1 MTADGVPGNPGGP
14 RVGVVLGAGGV
25 LGAAWMV
32 GALVAVQERLGFAV
46 GEAERLVGTSA
57 GSVVAAALRCG
68 VSVEE
73 MVAHQRGAL
82 VGGVIDLGPPDLGG
96 RPLPP
101 PPMLRVGS
109 PRLMLAALRAPHRM
123 HPWVAA
129 SALLPQGRARHVAL
143 HAMVHSMV
151 SHAWPHLPSHGGLHG
166 APHGGHV
173 RRDPV
178 RAIGRP
184 GCAGTG
190 GRHGTGGCR
199 GTGGCHGCRGRLGRR
214 DRGCRGHSRHRG
226 RPGRRTSAE
235 RTSHRWAWVLWPLP
249 VPTMVR
255 AEWAR
260 DGRTWIVAVDYDS
273 GQRVVFGRP
282 GAPLAALPDAVVASC
297 SIPGWYRPTVI
308 DGRRY
313 VDGGLRSATSAGLLA
328 EAELDEVYVLAPM
341 ASLEFDRPRMPHERL
356 ERRLRRL
363 MTLGLRR
370 EVERLR
376 SAGTRVTVLTPGPE
390 DLAAIGANMMDPKR
404 RLGVLET
411 SLRTSAAAL
420 AAPTGSTPPAGH
432 THAA

>member
-1 MTADGVPGNPGGP
+1 MTADEVPGNPGGP

-73 MVAHQRGAL
+73 MLAHQRGAL

-143 HAMVHSMV
+143 HAMVHAMV

-166 APHGGHV
+166 APHGGQFGGI
-173 RRDPV
+173 RSGPLRDPDGLGPV
-178 RAIGRP
+178 DGMAPEDAMGP
-184 GCAGTG
+184 VDALGAAAGWAGVTAAAAGTPATVAG
-190 GRHGTGGCR
+190 PGAVPAPSAPAS
-199 GTGGCHGCRGRLGRR
+199 LGM
-214 DRGCRGHSRHRG
+214 GAVAAA
-226 RPGRRTSAE
+226 SAE
-235 RTSHRWAWVLWPLP
+235 
-249 VPTMVR
+249 MVR
-255 AEWAR
+255 TEWAR

-376 SAGTRVTVLTPGPE
+376 SAGTRVMVLTPGPE

-411 SLRTSAAAL
+411 SLRTSAIAL
-420 AAPTGSTPPAGH
+420 AAPAGSTPPAGH

>member
-1 MTADGVPGNPGGP
+1 MAAAGVPGHRGGP
-14 RVGVVLGAGGV
+14 RVGLVLGAGGV
-25 LGAAWMV
+25 LGGAWMV
-32 GALVAVQERLGFAV
+32 GALAAVQERLGFAV
-46 GEAERLVGTSA
+46 GEAELVMGTSA
-57 GSVVAAALRCG
+57 GSVLAAALRCG
-68 VSVEE
+68 VGVED

-82 VGGVIDLGPPDLGG
+82 VGGVLDLGPPDLGQ
-96 RPLPP
+96 RALPP

-143 HAMVHSMV
+143 NSMVHAMV
-151 SHAWPHLPSHGGLHG
+151 SHAWPHLPPHGGPHGGLHDVIHNVLHSGHHPGPAGPHGTPGPAAAPADRGKITAAAGGARTSAGGPG
-166 APHGGHV
+166 AP
-173 RRDPV
+173 
-178 RAIGRP
+178 
-184 GCAGTG
+184 AGTG
-190 GRHGTGGCR
+190 AMAGLAAAGVPVSGT
-199 GTGGCHGCRGRLGRR
+199 LAA
-214 DRGCRGHSRHRG
+214 D
-226 RPGRRTSAE
+226 
-235 RTSHRWAWVLWPLP
+235 
-249 VPTMVR
+249 VR

-282 GAPLAALPDAVVASC
+282 GAPAAALPDAVVASC
-297 SIPGWYRPTVI
+297 SIPGWFRPAII

-313 VDGGLRSATSAGLLA
+313 VDGGLRSATSAALLA
-328 EAELDEVYVLAPM
+328 EEGLDEVYVLAPM
-341 ASLEFDRPRMPHERL
+341 ASLAFDRPRMPHERL

-363 MTLGLRR
+363 MTVGLRR

-376 SAGTRVTVLTPGPE
+376 SAGTKVTILTPGPD
-390 DLAAIGANMMDPKR
+390 DLAAIGANLMDPRR

-420 AAPTGSTPPAGH
+420 AAGTEFMPPPGR